1 MNLVSTHHRIVFLVR
16 SLEIGGA
23 ERQLV
28 LLARELLHRGLR
40 AQIVTFYDG
49 GALRAE
55 LVNAA
60 VPVVALS
67 KTGRWDVLRFLMRLA
82 VTVRRQRPTVLHGYL
97 AVPNILA
104 VGLKPFLPR
113 TRVVWGL
120 RASAM
125 QFEGYD
131 WLARATERFEALL
144 ARWPD
149 LIISNSHAGRA
160 HAIRRGYPAERIV
173 VIPNGIDTER
183 FQLDEAGRERVRGEW
198 RIAPDELLIGLV
210 ARLDPM
216 KDHANFLEAIARVRK
231 ALPSVRFACVGSGSP
246 ALTNALRSL
255 AERLGLADIGVWSGT
270 RHDMPAVNSAFDI
283 AVSSAAFGEG
293 FSNAIAEAMA
303 CQRLC
308 VVTDVGDSRWIV
320 GNTGAIVPP
329 RDPEAMCS
337 ALLDLA
343 RSSTGPAQRPSGAQ
357 ARARVDEHFSVRQ
370 LAERTIE
377 ALLGH
382 SAT

>member
-1 MNLVSTHHRIVFLVR
+1 MSAVLRNHRIVFLVR
-16 SLEIGGA
+16 SLETGGA

-28 LLARELLHRGLR
+28 LLARELQHRGLR
-40 AQIVTFYDG
+40 PKVVTFYDG
-49 GALRAE
+49 GAFRAE
-55 LVNAA
+55 LEDAS

-67 KTGRWDVLRFLMRLA
+67 KTGRWDVFGFLVRLA
-82 VTVRRQRPTVLHGYL
+82 VTVWRERPTVLHGYL

-104 VGLKPFLPR
+104 VTLKPFLPR

-125 QFEGYD
+125 QFDRYH
-131 WLARATERFEALL
+131 WLARTTERLEALM

-149 LIISNSHAGRA
+149 LIISNSHAGRR
-160 HAIRRGYPAERIV
+160 HAVARGYPAQRIV
-173 VIPNGIDTER
+173 VIPNGIDTVR
-183 FQLDEAGRERVRGEW
+183 FRLDEEGRQRVRGEW
-198 RIAPDELLIGLV
+198 HIRPDELLIGLV
-210 ARLDPM
+210 ARVDPM
-216 KDHANFLEAIARVRK
+216 KDQATFLEAVAQARR
-231 ALPSVRFACVGSGSP
+231 ALPSVRFACVGSGSA
-246 ALTNALRSL
+246 ALTHTLRSL
-255 AERLGLADIGVWSGT
+255 AKRLGLDDIGVWPGK
-270 RHDMPAVNSAFDI
+270 RDDMPAVYSAFDI
-283 AVSSAAFGEG
+283 AVSSSLGEG

-303 CQRLC
+303 CQRPC

-343 RSSTGPAQRPSGAQ
+343 RSCTGPSPQSLGSQ
-357 ARARVDEHFSVRQ
+357 ARARIDKHFNVRQ

-377 ALLGH
+377 ALVGH
-382 SAT
+382 SGT